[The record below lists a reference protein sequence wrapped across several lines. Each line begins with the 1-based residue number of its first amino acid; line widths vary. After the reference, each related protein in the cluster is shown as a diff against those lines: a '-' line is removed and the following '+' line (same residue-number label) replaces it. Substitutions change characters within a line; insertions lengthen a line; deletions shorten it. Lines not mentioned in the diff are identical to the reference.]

1 MMYTHTGI
9 DVLPLDFESAHAG
22 RGNKNTN
29 SVRGTLK
36 SVPVAG
42 VMAVRGECCK
52 GGLRHWFPCV
62 SIDSNKGVGK
72 AAKPVVCKYEK
83 HSKF

>member
-1 MMYTHTGI
+1 MTYTHTGI

-42 VMAVRGECCK
+42 VMAVMGNAVKE
-52 GGLRHWFPCV
+52 
-62 SIDSNKGVGK
+62 
-72 AAKPVVCKYEK
+72 A
-83 HSKF
+83 